1 MNDIAFSMAAPLP
14 GPAPE
19 VAVSNDMIKRGLIV
33 APILIAVC
41 GLIWGVNGA
50 ASSAYGIAIVL
61 VNFALAAGIVAV
73 TAKISLRLMMGAILF
88 GYLVRLGLIFLA
100 VYVVKDAGW
109 ISLPALGATIIFTHL
124 GLLVWELKYVA
135 MSLAYPGLKPKPR
148 PSATPSPTQPGT
160 REYLAM
166 LALEFP
172 PINELIRW
180 RDIFPASTRS
190 GSSPSSRRSSASSCS
205 SLPAARIR

>member
-14 GPAPE
+14 GPSPE
-19 VAVSNDMIKRGLIV
+19 VSVSNDMVKRGLMV
-33 APILIAVC
+33 APLLIAVC

-50 ASSAYGIAIVL
+50 KSSAYAIAIVL

-73 TAKISLRLMMGAILF
+73 TAKISLRLMMASVLF

-100 VYVVKDAGW
+100 VYLVKDAGW

-135 MSLAYPGLKPKPR
+135 MSLAYPGLKPKH
-148 PSATPSPTQPGT
+148 STVVS
-160 REYLAM
+160 
-166 LALEFP
+166 
-172 PINELIRW
+172 
-180 RDIFPASTRS
+180 PASN
-190 GSSPSSRRSSASSCS
+190 PSQ
-205 SLPAARIR
+205 

>member
-19 VAVSNDMIKRGLIV
+19 VAVSNDMVKRGLIV
-33 APILIAVC
+33 APVLVAVS

-73 TAKISLRLMMGAILF
+73 TAKISLRLMMASIMF

-100 VYVVKDAGW
+100 VYLVKDAGW

-135 MSLAYPGLKPKPR
+135 MSLAYPGLKPKPSDLSN
-148 PSATPSPTQPGT
+148 SAS
-160 REYLAM
+160 
-166 LALEFP
+166 
-172 PINELIRW
+172 N
-180 RDIFPASTRS
+180 
-190 GSSPSSRRSSASSCS
+190 PSSK
-205 SLPAARIR
+205 